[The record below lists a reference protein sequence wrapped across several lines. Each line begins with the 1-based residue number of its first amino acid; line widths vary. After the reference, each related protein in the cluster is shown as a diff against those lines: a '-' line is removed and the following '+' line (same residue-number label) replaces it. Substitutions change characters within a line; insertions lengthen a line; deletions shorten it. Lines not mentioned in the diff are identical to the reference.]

1 MWPKKQRLRI
11 QYRLMLYTFQDMANE
26 VDSDAT
32 NNLVFP
38 AFLPLMARKFSDS
51 NAEDEIREAFRV
63 FDSVSVSKP
72 LFQSDIVCVHNSS
85 TNFSSAANNRKEGVL
100 MHE

>member
-1 MWPKKQRLRI
+1 MRPKNQQLRI
-11 QYRLMLYTFQDMANE
+11 QYRPLLWTFQDMANE

-38 AFLPLMARKFSDS
+38 AFLSLMARKFSDS

-63 FDSVSVSKP
+63 FDSVSMSLNQYSNQLLCP
-72 LFQSDIVCVHNSS
+72 
-85 TNFSSAANNRKEGVL
+85 
-100 MHE
+100 

>member
-1 MWPKKQRLRI
+1 
-11 QYRLMLYTFQDMANE
+11 MANE

-38 AFLPLMARKFSDS
+38 AFLSLMARKFSDS

-63 FDSVSVSKP
+63 FDSVSVSEQLLKLVIVYITRVGILAAQP
-72 LFQSDIVCVHNSS
+72 IIQKQAFYVLFS
-85 TNFSSAANNRKEGVL
+85 K
-100 MHE
+100 

>member
-1 MWPKKQRLRI
+1 MRPNKQQLHL
-11 QYRLMLYTFQDMANE
+11 QYRPLLRPFQDMANE

-38 AFLPLMARKFSDS
+38 AFLSLMARKFSDS

-63 FDSVSVSKP
+63 FDSVSMS
-72 LFQSDIVCVHNSS
+72 L
-85 TNFSSAANNRKEGVL
+85 NNY
-100 MHE
+100 